1 MHDSTPPGAGEPGRL
16 RDPMA
21 DDGPLS
27 REQATLLLDI
37 GADRL
42 AASEY
47 GQAARVYQR
56 VIGQRDADITAAA
69 FLGLGEALYRLDREP
84 DAVSTWEQVL
94 RLPETPST
102 YPAWRN
108 VAAAR
113 VRAGDLRGAL
123 TAYREAERRAP
134 AEDRAEIAARL
145 GWLTKELGDTGAS
158 RRYFARA
165 RGDRRIPPLTT
176 IIIGVTVAVSLA
188 TFTTSGES
196 YLLPLLWL
204 DKAAVADGEYWRL
217 WTVTLVHGG
226 FLHLAFNMYALWLAG
241 PLVERFYG
249 SLQFLLI
256 YLLTGA
262 AGSIASFVFGGD
274 IPSVGASGAVFGL
287 FGVLLAATR
296 THDPMVDRSSRMLLT
311 QIGPLVLLNLV
322 FGFLSGG
329 QIDNAAHIGGLVAG
343 LWLGW
348 LLVPTGVPTIA
359 GSFQRPAAGM
369 ASAGWRASPALRAAG
384 VIALGGVLVIGL
396 AVGTDARGGTGP
408 SGILASEPRE
418 SADMGVRADPRSVVT
433 PPGPQSSP
441 NTT

>member
-1 MHDSTPPGAGEPGRL
+1 MHEETPPPDPGAPGRPP
-16 RDPMA
+16 DPMA
-21 DDGPLS
+21 VDGPLS
-27 REQATLLLDI
+27 RSQATALLDH
-37 GADRL
+37 
-42 AASEY
+42 AAEMLGQGEY
-47 GQAARVYQR
+47 VEAARAYQR
-56 VIGQRDADITAAA
+56 VIGHHDADVTAAA

-84 DAVSTWEQVL
+84 DAVSTWEQIL

-113 VRAGDLRGAL
+113 VRAADLRGAL
-123 TAYREAERRAP
+123 AAYREAERRAP

-165 RGDRRIPPLTT
+165 RGDSRVPALTT
-176 IIIGVTVAVSLA
+176 IIIGVTVAVSFA
-188 TFTTSGES
+188 CFTTVGQEN
-196 YLLPLLWL
+196 LLGLLWL

-217 WTVTLVHGG
+217 FTVTLVHANL
-226 FLHLAFNMYALWLAG
+226 LHLAFNMYALWLAG

-256 YLLTGA
+256 YLLTAA

-296 THDPMVDRSSRMLLT
+296 THDPMVDRSSRMLLA
-311 QIGPLVLLNLV
+311 QLGPLVLLNLL

-329 QIDNAAHIGGLVAG
+329 QIDNAAHIGGLAAG

-348 LLVPTGVPTIA
+348 LLVPSGVPTLA
-359 GSFQRPAAGM
+359 GSFRRPSGM
-369 ASAGWRASPALRAAG
+369 ASAGWRASPALRLAG
-384 VIALGGVLVIGL
+384 VLALVVVLLVGL
-396 AVGTDARGGTGP
+396 VAGTEARGGSGP
-408 SGILASEPRE
+408 GGILARG
-418 SADMGVRADPRSVVT
+418 ADGRVGASLAIAASDRAR
-433 PPGPQSSP
+433 QSSP
-441 NTT
+441 KTT